1 MSSLFEINQE
11 FKIKVDKLI
20 NFYRYHYKNIMRAGI
35 SNYRKKYYLSSLK
48 NYCNNLYNNY
58 LKIKQQKIK
67 EFYEKL
73 SENQNL
79 SNNNITI
86 EKKNYNALMVG
97 INYSNNNYNISE
109 LNGCVDDINRLKNA
123 FEENKNINFNNLT
136 LLNDNSEK
144 KPTKYH
150 ILNELKNLLVYSKK
164 NDTLIFAY
172 SGHGHY
178 VYDSSNDEE
187 DNKDEVLVSIDGKL
201 IKDDEIRD
209 IIKNYLKNEV
219 TLFVI
224 FDCCHSGTLMDLKYK
239 YLSKNNYNEITIN
252 ENYEDT
258 KGNVY
263 FISGCRDDQYSYE
276 SYLDGEQQGA
286 LTWSFIDCLESKKKL
301 SWKNLVLSMREKI
314 KEKKLNQIPQFSCG
328 KKIDINSDF
337 IFC

>member
-1 MSSLFEINQE
+1 MSTLNEINLE

-20 NFYRYHYKNIMRAGI
+20 NFYRYHYKNIMIAGL
-35 SNYRKKYYLSSLK
+35 SSYRRKYYLSNLK
-48 NYCNNLYNNY
+48 KYCNNLYNNY

-67 EFYEKL
+67 EFYQKL

-79 SNNNITI
+79 PNNNIII
-86 EKKNYNALMVG
+86 EKKNYNAVMVG
-97 INYSNNNYNISE
+97 INYLNNNYNISQ
-109 LNGCVDDINRLKNA
+109 LNGCIDDIDRLKNA

-136 LLNDNSEK
+136 LLNDKSEK

-178 VYDSSNDEE
+178 VYDSSNDEQ
-187 DNKDEVLVSIDGKL
+187 DNKDEVLVSIDGKFV
-201 IKDDEIRD
+201 KDDEIRD
-209 IIKNYLKNEV
+209 IIKNYLKNDV

-239 YLSKNNYNEITIN
+239 YLSKNNYDEIIIN

-286 LTWSFIDCLESKKKL
+286 LTWSFIDCLESKEKIT
-301 SWKNLVLSMREKI
+301 WKNLILSMREKI
-314 KEKKLNQIPQFSCG
+314 KEKNFNQIPQFSCG